1 MLRKDVIVVGAG
13 PAGLMAAGKAAS
25 LGMTVVLLERNSR
38 PGRKLLITGKGRCN
52 FTNDTDVDGL
62 IAGIPGNGKFL
73 YSAFSR
79 FDSYDLREFF
89 RGLGVESKTER
100 GKRVFPASGIS
111 RDVLRALVTY
121 VKKSGAK
128 LQFNSRVHK
137 VVVSGE
143 KVQGVVF
150 TAGCGKTE
158 FMPCDAVVI
167 ATGGITYAATG
178 STGDGLR
185 IAKEL
190 RHTVVQPRA
199 SLIPLETLESWPRE
213 VAGLTL
219 RNVQVTLTI
228 DGRKSG
234 SELGEMLFT
243 HYGVSGP
250 IILSLSRAAA
260 SAMVNAKPG
269 VALIID
275 MKPAL
280 SHEQLDARVLRD
292 FAKHGGQTVL
302 NSLVDLMPRHL
313 IDIVLQEAGVSA
325 SKHISQVTREERLL
339 IGKTLKELTLHIAG
353 LRPDDEGIVTAG
365 GVDVDEIDPRRME
378 SKLVQGL
385 YFAGEVIDVDGMTG
399 GFNLQAAFS
408 TGYLAGQSLAEGR

>member
-1 MLRKDVIVVGAG
+1 
-13 PAGLMAAGKAAS
+13 MAAGKAAS

>member
-1 MLRKDVIVVGAG
+1 
-13 PAGLMAAGKAAS
+13 
-25 LGMTVVLLERNSR
+25 MTVVLLERNSR

-292 FAKHGGQTVL
+292 LAKHGGQTVL

>member
-1 MLRKDVIVVGAG
+1 
-13 PAGLMAAGKAAS
+13 MAAGKAAS

-260 SAMVNAKPG
+260 SAMVNATPG

-292 FAKHGGQTVL
+292 LAKHGGQTVL

>member
-1 MLRKDVIVVGAG
+1 
-13 PAGLMAAGKAAS
+13 MAAGKAAS

-292 FAKHGGQTVL
+292 LAKHGGQTVL

>member
-1 MLRKDVIVVGAG
+1 LRKDVIVVGAG

>member
-1 MLRKDVIVVGAG
+1 
-13 PAGLMAAGKAAS
+13 
-25 LGMTVVLLERNSR
+25 MTVVLLERNSR